1 MGDLDRQALVPL
13 LSLLPGTRGGEK
25 LEVARTWMVI
35 DWHCRAWPSAWLRA
49 AGCVEEAAALDA
61 ATAIVDAGTLRDS
74 LEPLRKAR
82 AGATAR
88 RVAAMDSFIE
98 DGLATALAAADA
110 GEMEPAIAAARG
122 AFRAGAG
129 WPAIRRA
136 QKSVPAAAGW
146 DAARGARWGNAW
158 DVAGYRLSIASETAQ
173 IAAAR
178 ALAAS
183 SAWDAAWDI
192 RGTRAGETWVLA
204 RDDARSAGRE
214 AALAVALL
222 AAWTATAE
230 AEQLAGWPAASDAAD
245 ASVRAP
251 ATALQRAAIGLIA
264 GLVALDLESL
274 DTVEPHVRR

>member
-1 MGDLDRQALVPL
+1 
-13 LSLLPGTRGGEK
+13 
-25 LEVARTWMVI
+25 
-35 DWHCRAWPSAWLRA
+35 
-49 AGCVEEAAALDA
+49 
-61 ATAIVDAGTLRDS
+61 
-74 LEPLRKAR
+74 
-82 AGATAR
+82 
-88 RVAAMDSFIE
+88 
-98 DGLATALAAADA
+98 LAAADA

-122 AFRAGAG
+122 AFRAAAG

-136 QKSVPAAAGW
+136 QKSVPTAAGW
-146 DAARGARWGNAW
+146 DTARGARWGNAW

-192 RGTRAGETWVLA
+192 PGTRGGETWVLA

-230 AEQLAGWPAASDAAD
+230 VEPQAGWPAASAASD
-245 ASVRAP
+245 GSVRAP

-274 DTVEPHVRR
+274 HTVEPHVRR